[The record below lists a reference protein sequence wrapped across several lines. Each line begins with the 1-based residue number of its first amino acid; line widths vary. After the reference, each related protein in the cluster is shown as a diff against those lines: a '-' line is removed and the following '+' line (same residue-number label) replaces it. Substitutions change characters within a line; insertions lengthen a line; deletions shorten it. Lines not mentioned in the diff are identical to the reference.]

1 MRAWLWWLFD
11 LVLVVVAWSLLA
23 VMLSAV
29 LTSDVYVET
38 DFTSR
43 VRAHIRQIEF
53 DFIGW
58 TVDAVGG
65 KTQQATIAEQAFI
78 NEPDRSAYVR
88 AYFDLRRQVEQLEGQ
103 IANRYADPAVTDPAV
118 ATFDLRAEAAT
129 VRGQMLL
136 MQPLVESVLEEQLSV
151 ILAEQGLVLGG
162 QPVPPV
168 AFHLTPLPYALIVS
182 PRTVIQQDANLDVSG
197 DLTLDEQVAL
207 EDDVAGAL
215 DVSALVVPLGGIG
228 TYPTM
233 IAQSSDLKWITSVIA
248 HEWIHNYLTLRPLGV
263 SYTFSGELR
272 TMNETTAEMVGNE
285 LGALMIARY
294 YPDLSAPPRP
304 YPYVLA
310 RDQAPTEAPPPSFS
324 FQAEMH
330 TTRVT
335 ADQLL
340 AEGNVAAAEAYME
353 ARRRFLWDYGY
364 QIRKLNQAYF
374 AFYGA
379 YSAGGQGAGGADPVG
394 EAVRLLR
401 RRSATIAD
409 FVNTIAWFGG
419 PDDLFKY
426 LNLPAQ

>member
-1 MRAWLWWLFD
+1 MRARITWLVD
-11 LVLVVVAWSLLA
+11 VVVSLLAWSLLA
-23 VMLSAV
+23 VLLSV
-29 LTSDVYVET
+29 LLTGDAQIET
-38 DFTSR
+38 DFTGQ
-43 VRAHIRQIEF
+43 VRAHIRTTEF

-58 TVDAVGG
+58 TLDALGV
-65 KTQQATIAEQAFI
+65 KTAQDSVAEQAYTT
-78 NEPDRSAYVR
+78 EADRSAYVR
-88 AYFDLRRQVEQLEGQ
+88 SYFDLRRQVEQLEGQ
-103 IANRYADPAVTDPAV
+103 IANRYADPAVTDPAA
-118 ATFDLRAEAAT
+118 ATLDLRDEAAT
-129 VRGQMLL
+129 VRARMHA
-136 MQPLVESVLEEQLSV
+136 MQPNVEAVLQEQLSV

-168 AFHLTPLPYALIVS
+168 AFHLTPLPFALVVS
-182 PRTVIQQDANLDVSG
+182 PRTVIRQDANLDVSG

-207 EDDVAGAL
+207 EDDVSQSL

-233 IAQSSDLKWITSVIA
+233 VAQSSDLNWIASVIA

-263 SYTFSGELR
+263 SYTLSGQLR
-272 TMNETTAEMVGNE
+272 TMNETTAEMMGVE

-294 YPDLSAPPRP
+294 YPDLAPAPRP
-304 YPYVLA
+304 YPYVLK
-310 RDQAPTEAPPPSFS
+310 RDQAPTEAPPPSFD

-335 ADQLL
+335 ADALL
-340 AEGNVAAAEAYME
+340 ADGKTAAAEAYME
-353 ARRRFLWDYGY
+353 ARRRYLWDNGY

-379 YSAGGQGAGGADPVG
+379 YTAGGSGAGGADPVG

-409 FVNTIAWFGG
+409 FVNTIAWFTG
-419 PDDLFKY
+419 PDEMFTY
-426 LNLPAQ
+426 LGLPTQ

>member
-1 MRAWLWWLFD
+1 MWARVWWVFD
-11 LVLVVVAWSLLA
+11 TVVVTTAWALLA
-23 VMLSAV
+23 VLLSAV
-29 LTSDVYVET
+29 LTGSVYVET

-43 VRAHIRQIEF
+43 VRAHIRNIEF

-58 TVDAVGG
+58 TFDAAGT
-65 KTQQATIAEQAFI
+65 KTQQSSLAEQGYLDEAM
-78 NEPDRSAYVR
+78 RAAYVR
-88 AYFDLRRQVEQLEGQ
+88 TYFDLRRQVEQLEGQ
-103 IANRYADPAVTDPAV
+103 IANRYADPAVTDPAA
-118 ATFDLRAEAAT
+118 ATLDLRAEAAT
-129 VRGQMLL
+129 VRARMAD
-136 MQPLVESVLEEQLSV
+136 MQPVVESVLEEQLSV
-151 ILAEQGLVLGG
+151 ILAEQGLVVAG

-168 AFHLTPLPYALIVS
+168 SFHLTPLPFALVIS
-182 PRTVIQQDANLDVSG
+182 PRTVIQQDVNLDVSG

-207 EDDVAGAL
+207 EEQVAADL

-233 IAQSSDLKWITSVIA
+233 VAQSSDLNWIASVVA
-248 HEWIHNYLTLRPLGV
+248 HEWIHNYLALRPLGV
-263 SYTFSGELR
+263 SYTFSGQLR
-272 TMNETTAEMVGNE
+272 TMNETAAEMIGNE
-285 LGALMIARY
+285 LGALLIARY
-294 YPDLSAPPRP
+294 YPDLAAPPRS

-335 ADQLL
+335 ADRLL
-340 AEGNVAAAEAYME
+340 AEGRVAAAEAYME
-353 ARRRFLWDYGY
+353 ARRRFLWDKGY

-379 YSAGGQGAGGADPVG
+379 YTAGGAGAGGADPVG

-409 FVNTIAWFGG
+409 FINTMAWFAG
-419 PDDLFKY
+419 PDDLFSH
-426 LNLPAQ
+426 LGLPAQ

>member
-1 MRAWLWWLFD
+1 MRAKFWWIFD
-11 LVLVVVAWSLLA
+11 TVLVAAAWSLLA
-23 VMLSAV
+23 VLLSVMLTGS
-29 LTSDVYVET
+29 VYLET

-43 VRAHIRQIEF
+43 VRGHIRAIEF

-58 TVDAVGG
+58 TVNAVQV
-65 KTQQATIAEQAFI
+65 KTRQSTLAEQGYVDEAA
-78 NEPDRSAYVR
+78 RSAYVR
-88 AYFDLRRQVEQLEGQ
+88 DYFDLRRQVEQLEGQ
-103 IANRYADPAVTDPAV
+103 IANRYADPAVSDPAA
-118 ATFDLRAEAAT
+118 ATDDLRAEAAT
-129 VRGQMLL
+129 VRGRMGE
-136 MQPLVESVLEEQLSV
+136 MQPVVESVLEEQLSV
-151 ILAEQGLVLGG
+151 ILAEQGLVVGG

-168 AFHLTPLPYALIVS
+168 AFHLTPLPFALVVS
-182 PRTVIQQDANLDVSG
+182 PRTIIQQDANVDVSG

-207 EDDVAGAL
+207 EERVAEAL
-215 DVSALVVPLGGIG
+215 DVSTLVVPLGGIG

-233 IAQSSDLKWITSVIA
+233 VAQSSDLNWIASVVA

-272 TMNETTAEMVGNE
+272 TMNETAAEMIGNE
-285 LGALMIARY
+285 LGALLIARY
-294 YPDLSAPPRP
+294 YPELARGPQP

-310 RDQAPTEAPPPSFS
+310 RDEAPTEAPPPSFS

-335 ADQLL
+335 ADRLL
-340 AEGNVAAAEAYME
+340 SEGKVAAAEAYME
-353 ARRRFLWDYGY
+353 ARRRFLWDKGY

-379 YSAGGQGAGGADPVG
+379 YSAGGAGAGGADPVG

-409 FVNTIAWFGG
+409 FINTMAWFTG
-419 PDDLFKY
+419 PEDLFAR
-426 LNLPAQ
+426 LGLPAQ